1 MSQEPTT
8 PFGDWD
14 AATYDRI
21 AVPMTRWGIGVVE
34 RLTLRGD
41 ETVLDAGCGTGRVT
55 ELLLARLPH
64 GRVIALDASPAML
77 ELARERLSG
86 DGRVT
91 FVLSD
96 LLQPLPL
103 DEPVDAVMSTATFH
117 WIADHQR
124 LFENLATAMRPGAE
138 LAAQC
143 GGVDDIA
150 SVRSA
155 VERVAGRWAGS
166 TNFATPAETEERLR
180 AAGFDEIRV
189 WLQDE
194 PTPLESGAPLE
205 AYLRTICLRD
215 QVAGMSE
222 DERIR
227 FAHDVAGALPEP
239 IIDYVRLN
247 IGARRL

>member
-1 MSQEPTT
+1 MGEEPTT
-8 PFGDWD
+8 ALGDWD

-21 AVPMTRWGIGVVE
+21 AVPMTRWGLGVVE

-55 ELLLARLPH
+55 ELLLARLPR
-64 GRVIALDASPAML
+64 GSVVALDASPAML

-86 DGRVT
+86 DDRVT
-91 FVLSD
+91 FALGD
-96 LLQPLPL
+96 LLEPLPL

-117 WIADHQR
+117 WIADHRR
-124 LFENLATAMRPGAE
+124 LFENLAKAMRPGAE

-143 GGVDDIA
+143 GGVDNIA

-155 VERVAGRWAGS
+155 VERVAGHWAGS
-166 TNFATPAETEERLR
+166 TNFATPAETEARLR
-180 AAGFDEIRV
+180 AAGFDEVRV

-194 PTPLESGAPLE
+194 PTPLEPGAPLE

-215 QVAGMSE
+215 QVAGLSK
-222 DERIR
+222 DEQTR
-227 FAHDVAGALPEP
+227 FARDVARALPAP
-239 IIDYVRLN
+239 VIDYVRLN
-247 IGARRL
+247 IEARRI